1 MLPSSHHHKDERKK
15 GVGKTTMAYRNILQK
30 LTKEYN
36 FAYQFIRKHRPS
48 VSVKEKQDSAFYLMA
63 KARKLDLDYLA
74 TVIVDPLQDP
84 TKFQYCCEIIAIK
97 EDVERGINRFYIKD
111 DSLFD
116 FFKNTDIKK
125 KEVDSILK
133 SKLVNVDSNIILGVI
148 GQQYSFTMLITTS
161 MGNHIVTIL
170 SDEMNYTF
178 VAEHID
184 KADGKW
190 VFNMAM
196 NFLFYINAFP
206 ECVIDGVPNGVKKDS
221 KAKVISTSEKI
232 VSHTS
237 VEHGF
242 VRPHFRS
249 GYFRHLNSDY
259 FVNCKGQVRFIASTM
274 VKGKAKTVLSRQGV

>member
-1 MLPSSHHHKDERKK
+1 
-15 GVGKTTMAYRNILQK
+15 MAYKNILTVQM
-30 LTKEYN
+30 TEYN
-36 FAYQFIRKHRPS
+36 FAYKFVRKEKPYL
-48 VSVKEKQDSAFYLMA
+48 SVKDKQQACFFLMA
-63 KARKLDLDYLA
+63 KTRGLEKEALLKLLKN
-74 TVIVDPLQDP
+74 PLSD
-84 TKFQYCCEIIAIK
+84 TTLYQYCNELFAVK
-97 EDVERGINRFYIKD
+97 EDIEFGIPRYYIKD

-116 FFKNTDIKK
+116 FFKQTDIKQ
-125 KEVDSILK
+125 KEVESILNAEFLNGEK
-133 SKLVNVDSNIILGVI
+133 PTYIGVLG
-148 GQQYSFTMLITTS
+148 QNFSFTLMCATFNGDHVITIFT
-161 MGNHIVTIL
+161 
-170 SDEMNYTF
+170 DEMNYTF
-178 VAEHID
+178 IAEHIHNA
-184 KADGKW
+184 KNKW